1 MWLWRKWYTRQ
12 IKDLVPLGVWVRVPP
27 AAQST
32 LIKNKLNNMKNWNW
46 KQWTAFGLV
55 VAVIIVGV
63 ILHLVQPEVS
73 YALLEMVSGGT
84 FVLGGF
90 ATWLFMKGKT
100 PIQINS

>member
-1 MWLWRKWYTRQ
+1 
-12 IKDLVPLGVWVRVPP
+12 
-27 AAQST
+27 
-32 LIKNKLNNMKNWNW
+32 MKNWNW

-63 ILHLVQPEVS
+63 TLHLVQPEVS
-73 YALLEMVSGGT
+73 YALLEIVSGGT

-90 ATWLFMKGKT
+90 ATWLLMKGKT

>member
-1 MWLWRKWYTRQ
+1 
-12 IKDLVPLGVWVRVPP
+12 
-27 AAQST
+27 
-32 LIKNKLNNMKNWNW
+32 MKNWNW

-63 ILHLVQPEVS
+63 ILHLGQPEVS

-84 FVLGGF
+84 FVLGGC

-100 PIQINS
+100 PVQINS

>member
-1 MWLWRKWYTRQ
+1 MLS
-12 IKDLVPLGVWVRVPP
+12 
-27 AAQST
+27 ST
-32 LIKNKLNNMKNWNW
+32 NCDMNYNEVSC
-46 KQWTAFGLV
+46 FV

>member
-1 MWLWRKWYTRQ
+1 
-12 IKDLVPLGVWVRVPP
+12 
-27 AAQST
+27 
-32 LIKNKLNNMKNWNW
+32 MKNWNW

-55 VAVIIVGV
+55 LAVIIVGV